1 MYIHAGYAEDGTVE
15 KLDRVL
21 HINNTEK
28 PFLHH
33 AAEFQL
39 LDQNGSFDSLISRDA
54 DHKSF
59 RLLTSVTALL

>member
-1 MYIHAGYAEDGTVE
+1 MYIHAGYAEDGNVG

-21 HINNTEK
+21 HINNTK
-28 PFLHH
+28 KSFLHH

-39 LDQNGSFDSLISRDA
+39 LDQNRSFDSLISRDA